1 MTKSHFL
8 STILSTFQ
16 QKLTL
21 IYKNNFTNYVKC
33 GKIISVKGG
42 TLKS

>member
-1 MTKSHFL
+1 MTKSQFL

-16 QKLTL
+16 QKLTTF
-21 IYKNNFTNYVKC
+21 YKNCFTNYVKC

-42 TLKS
+42 L